1 MRTFARLAIGTAA
14 AAAIL
19 GGLAVPASAATSP
32 VTAAVSGGALSISA
46 PGSYTIPP
54 IAPGGSAQASGQ
66 GAVTVTDQRAGT
78 TGWTASVQITP
89 FTAAAPAGGG
99 TAPAMPAT
107 AAAYG
112 ATTATV
118 TGGDTVTAAGAAGDI
133 SRPTPV
139 ETATAVNGNNAA
151 SWTPLLQLTAPAQAL
166 AGSYTATLTH
176 SVA

>member
-1 MRTFARLAIGTAA
+1 
-14 AAAIL
+14 
-19 GGLAVPASAATSP
+19 VPP
-32 VTAAVSGGALSISA
+32 V
-46 PGSYTIPP
+46 
-54 IAPGGSAQASGQ
+54 APGGHAQASGQ

-99 TAPAMPAT
+99 AAPTMPAT

-112 ATTATV
+112 ATIATV
-118 TGGDTVTAAGAAGDI
+118 TGGDTVTAAAA
-133 SRPTPV
+133 
-139 ETATAVNGNNAA
+139 AAVNGNNSAT
-151 SWTPLLQLTAPAQAL
+151 WTPLLQVTAPAQAL

>member
-1 MRTFARLAIGTAA
+1 MRTVTRLALGTAA

-46 PGSYTIPP
+46 GGSYTVPP
-54 IAPGGSAQASGQ
+54 IAPGGSAGASGQ

-78 TGWTASVQITP
+78 TGWTASVQITA
-89 FTAAAPAGGG
+89 FTAAAPASGGA
-99 TAPAMPAT
+99 APTMPAT

-118 TGGDTVTAAGAAGDI
+118 TGGATVTAFGPTNDI
-133 SRPTPV
+133 SKPVTV
-139 ETATAVNGNNAA
+139 ETATAVNGNNTA
-151 SWTPLLQLTAPAQAL
+151 SWTPLLQVTAPAQAL